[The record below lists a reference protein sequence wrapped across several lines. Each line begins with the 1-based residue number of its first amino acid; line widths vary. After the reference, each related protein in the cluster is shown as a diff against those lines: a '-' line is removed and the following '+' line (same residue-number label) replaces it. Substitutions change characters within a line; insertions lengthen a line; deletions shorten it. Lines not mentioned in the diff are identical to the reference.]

1 MKVRDIEK
9 MIKIDI
15 NNEIN
20 SLEQQLRRAIGIHGR
35 VDRSY
40 DDDDCDDDDDDCDDD
55 DDDDDVFC
63 CLYLA
68 VIRP

>member
-20 SLEQQLRRAIGIHGR
+20 SLEQQLRRAIGINGR

-40 DDDDCDDDDDDCDDD
+40 DDDDDMF
-55 DDDDDVFC
+55 VV
-63 CLYLA
+63 A
-68 VIRP
+68 VWQ